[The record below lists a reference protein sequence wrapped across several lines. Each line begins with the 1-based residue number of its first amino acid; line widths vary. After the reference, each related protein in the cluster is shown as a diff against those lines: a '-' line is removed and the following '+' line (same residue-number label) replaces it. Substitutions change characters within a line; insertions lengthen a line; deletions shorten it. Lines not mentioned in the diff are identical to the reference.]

1 MKKRNHNVPNK
12 FCGLFLL
19 AKKRCGGCKNLRVK
33 KFPWTKKIDSM
44 PDFLDK
50 QAVQMLAN
58 NKYK

>member
-1 MKKRNHNVPNK
+1 MKKKTTTCQINSV
-12 FCGLFLL
+12 GFLL

-33 KFPWTKKIDSM
+33 KFPWTKKIDCM